1 MRAVSH
7 DPSHRCSPSHASAW
21 GAGAGEG
28 IRTIS
33 ASSAKSVVIRGAS
46 YLPDRPPAVGGTFR
60 LGRED
65 VTPSMKFAFVIHPT
79 SLEDVVR
86 YEPGAVGKGQPII
99 EKILDWM
106 PAYAAAHI
114 TGVRTPDGRETEGWF
129 VAATFMPEQML
140 TLPREHV
147 YAK

>member
-1 MRAVSH
+1 MR
-7 DPSHRCSPSHASAW
+7 
-21 GAGAGEG
+21 
-28 IRTIS
+28 
-33 ASSAKSVVIRGAS
+33 
-46 YLPDRPPAVGGTFR
+46 
-60 LGRED
+60 
-65 VTPSMKFAFVIHPT
+65 FAFVIHPT

-140 TLPREHV
+140 TLPDDTLLCPGHGPVTTVAEEK
-147 YAK
+147 ANNPFF